1 MSKTNGGKVRTY
13 IIIVVVFK
21 NKRKNVSKRS
31 KVQGKVN
38 AMSKL

>member
-21 NKRKNVSKRS
+21 NKRKMFQSVA
-31 KVQGKVN
+31 KVKER
-38 AMSKL
+38 